1 MSVSN
6 LMEALRLLAIGQVVI
21 NIFFVGLHL
30 AKGLRSLRLIG
41 ITIVSLSPAL
51 LLSSGQV
58 HPLILFLWFFA
69 SSANL
74 KFLVSL
80 VRGEQI
86 ASGRGGP
93 SGGRDQ

>member
-1 MSVSN
+1 MSISN
-6 LMEALRLLAIGQVVI
+6 LMEALRLLAIGQVVL
-21 NIFFVGLHL
+21 NVFFVSLYL

-51 LLSSGQV
+51 LLSCGQV

-80 VRGEQI
+80 ARGEKS
-86 ASGRGGP
+86 ASGRVD
-93 SGGRDQ
+93 ST